1 LPPRRLYQKRSL
13 IADMHF
19 FQESMPFPAAQ
30 YTAVSLVVLAFAL
43 DALLG
48 DPRFIPH
55 PVVLMGRLINMLE
68 RALRAVA
75 RGAGQELLAGGVLAL
90 ILLAIVYLSARLL
103 LFFAYYQTVLLGH
116 AVALYL
122 LYTTFSLRSLQQHI
136 LAVEQPLL
144 RGDLTAA
151 RRALSL
157 LVGRDTEG
165 LSAPEISRG
174 ALESLSENSGDGVIA
189 PLFYAFIGGAPLVLA
204 YKAVSTMDSMLG
216 YRNQSYL
223 YFGRVAARL
232 DDVAN
237 YLPSR
242 LAALFLMAAALPAG
256 MLPLS
261 RLRACRQIIWRE
273 GKNHPSPN
281 SGYPEAA
288 AAVLLGV
295 RLGGSSTYGGIP
307 SPKPL
312 INEKGKEPAP
322 RHLRELRRLVR
333 LAALL
338 ALLAGV
344 LLVWTANRILFFPN
358 G

>member
-1 LPPRRLYQKRSL
+1 
-13 IADMHF
+13 MNF
-19 FQESMPFPAAQ
+19 FPECMPFPALQSAG
-30 YTAVSLVVLAFAL
+30 VMLIVLAFAL

-48 DPRFIPH
+48 DPRFLPH
-55 PVVLMGRLINMLE
+55 PVVLMGRIINMLE
-68 RALRAVA
+68 RALRGIA
-75 RGAGQELLAGGVLAL
+75 RGAGQELLAGAILVL
-90 ILLAIVYLSARLL
+90 IIVAIVYLSARLL
-103 LFFAYYQTVLLGH
+103 LFFVYNQAVLPGH

-122 LYTTFSLRSLQQHI
+122 LYTTFSLRSLQQHV
-136 LAVEQPLL
+136 LDVEQPLL
-144 RGDLTAA
+144 RGDLAAA

-174 ALESLSENSGDGVIA
+174 ALESLSENSGDGVVA
-189 PLFYAFIGGAPLVLA
+189 PLFYAFIGGAPLALA

-242 LAALFLMAAALPAG
+242 LAALFLMAAALLAG
-256 MLPLS
+256 KLPLS
-261 RLRACRQIIWRE
+261 RLRQCGQMIWRE
-273 GKNHPSPN
+273 AKNHPSPN

-295 RLGGSSTYGGIP
+295 RLGGGSAYGGIL

-312 INEKGKEPAP
+312 INEKGKDPAP
-322 RHLRELRRLVR
+322 VHLRELRRLVR

-344 LLVWTANRILFFPN
+344 LLVWVANRFLFFNPV
-358 G
+358 